1 MSDETLRRQF
11 LSTNELCTPTMIW
24 QQIVEVRYKLPGYM
38 WFQQLWGHRRVG
50 NRPTRFQIS
59 WIRKCFLEYQCDVS
73 WLDLPRCVLCF
84 DDQQKG
90 WRRNDASPLPLA
102 FSGHWGRGRGSNYP
116 EELESVFSDV
126 SRHDWLKESE
136 LGTDG
141 RCGKRWSRRSTG
153 SSVVNTP
160 ATLSMEYGRWMSVAR
175 QSMTASYRPGYGSL
189 SNDCNYSTEH
199 LSVAGEL
206 SNEFKIL
213 QHAVY

>member
-1 MSDETLRRQF
+1 MFSTALRASKGWKSADEISDQLNPTVVSWVSVWCQLIRSSTMCSVLRWPAKRLTQKRRQ
-11 LSTNELCTPTMIW
+11 STGIS
-24 QQIVEVRYKLPGYM
+24 
-38 WFQQLWGHRRVG
+38 FQ
-50 NRPTRFQIS
+50 RPRI
-59 WIRKCFLEYQCDVS
+59 
-73 WLDLPRCVLCF
+73 
-84 DDQQKG
+84 
-90 WRRNDASPLPLA
+90 
-102 FSGHWGRGRGSNYP
+102 GRGRGSNYP